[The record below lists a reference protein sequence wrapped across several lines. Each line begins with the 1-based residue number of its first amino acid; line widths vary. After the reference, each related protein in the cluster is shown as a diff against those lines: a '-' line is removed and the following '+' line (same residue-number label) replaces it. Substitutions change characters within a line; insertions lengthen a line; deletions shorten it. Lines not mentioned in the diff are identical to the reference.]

1 MTPLD
6 TEIHH
11 RVSEN
16 LVLPD
21 MVNEERPELLF
32 NREFTRMG
40 RFGSIIQATYL
51 SNLVSGHVT
60 GDSQDPV
67 SRDTQARNLDASLH
81 SFCSVLIP
89 PPGKTDDLY
98 DGAFAIRTK

>member
-11 RVSEN
+11 RVSDN
-16 LVLPD
+16 LVLPE
-21 MVNEERPELLF
+21 MVDEGRPELLF
-32 NREFTRMG
+32 NREFTRIG

-51 SNLVSGHVT
+51 SNLVDEHIT
-60 GDSQDPV
+60 CDSQDPV
-67 SRDTQARNLDASLH
+67 SRDTRARNLDDLLH
-81 SFCSVLIP
+81 SFCSALIP
-89 PPGKTDDLY
+89 PPGKTDDQY